1 VTLTR
6 ILVVGALAQ
15 ASGLVVAQGA
25 RGGVASLCFAALVVL
40 LGVLLDPRLDPV
52 SAESPHA
59 TQELR
64 HALQWSAAL
73 GATAGLLVVLNGTA
87 GAQFSIALRLAVGT
101 AVLSFTLAELARLL
115 VRATGVS
122 TRPRLWI
129 VAGLA
134 ACAAAP
140 LWLGPLAER
149 LGAAPGLVN
158 SIVAAS
164 PITYLAVLADTD
176 YLRAQWFYSHS
187 PMGSLRFD
195 YPGRIVSTGTWM
207 LVGVLLAAGVH
218 TLEKRGGR

>member
-6 ILVVGALAQ
+6 ILVIGALAQ
-15 ASGLVVAQGA
+15 ASGLVVSQGA
-25 RGGVASLCFAALVVL
+25 RGGAASLCFAVLVVL
-40 LGVLLDPRLDPV
+40 LGVLLNPELDPV
-52 SAESPHA
+52 SAKSPHA
-59 TQELR
+59 TQGAR
-64 HALQWSAAL
+64 QALQWSAAL
-73 GATAGLLVVLNGTA
+73 GATVGLLVVLNGTA
-87 GAQFSIALRLAVGT
+87 GARASTALGLAAGT
-101 AVLSFTLAELARLL
+101 AVLSFALAELAHLL
-115 VRATGVS
+115 VCATGES

-140 LWLGPLAER
+140 LWLGPLVER

-187 PMGSLRFD
+187 PMGSLPFG
-195 YPGRIVSTGTWM
+195 YPGQIVSTGTWM

-218 TLEKRGGR
+218 NFEKRGGR